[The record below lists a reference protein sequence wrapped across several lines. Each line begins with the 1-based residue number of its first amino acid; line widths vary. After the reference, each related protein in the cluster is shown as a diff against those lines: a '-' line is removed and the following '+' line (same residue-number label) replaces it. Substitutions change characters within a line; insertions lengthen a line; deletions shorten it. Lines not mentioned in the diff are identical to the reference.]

1 MPLRNVSTL
10 IQKKLLECKILIHE
24 DKDIICLSHSLAYSA

>member
-1 MPLRNVSTL
+1 MPLRNVSTF

-24 DKDIICLSHSLAYSA
+24 DRDLVFLIHSLAYSA